1 MNLCKS
7 VFTCEIV
14 LKTSRSTY
22 LQAVFSKNHVSK
34 KSCFLKTDL
43 TLTNM
48 IFRTHKCVNT
58 CVAQSFDKITI
69 FVKFT
74 RRCKDGI
81 SLKARF
87 LRDRIALY
95 KDPLKV
101 MRFTL

>member
-7 VFTCEIV
+7 DFTHKIVF
-14 LKTSRSTY
+14 KTSRSTD
-22 LQAVFSKNHVSK
+22 LQVVFSKDRVSK

-69 FVKFT
+69 FVKDD
-74 RRCKDGI
+74 K
-81 SLKARF
+81 K
-87 LRDRIALY
+87 
-95 KDPLKV
+95 
-101 MRFTL
+101 M